1 MQSIKLVTC
10 SFRRKTIYLSIC
22 ACWLGNAHATTV
34 VTSAQE
40 QNINTLPTI
49 TVSAV
54 DDEEASYVKKNAS
67 TSTKLN
73 LNVKE
78 TPQSVSVVTRKQ
90 IEDMG
95 ATNLGDVLQN
105 TTGVILT
112 GDNTE
117 RTNFSIRGF
126 TVGDGWNS
134 NLMQYDGIAINA
146 NNVASSKPDVATI
159 QSIEVLRGAA
169 GLMQGSGEPSGAINI
184 IRKKPTEFFQANG
197 AVSYGSWNTVRGEMD
212 VSGPL
217 NQSGSLRGRLVVAG
231 QEGDSFM
238 KGVSRDSNV
247 LYGIISS
254 DLTDKTLLNV
264 GFSRQG
270 EHAVPVNSIPNY
282 VNGVK
287 IGIDNDNCGCNFG
300 DFWDKTNTQG
310 FFDISHEFDNGWQVK
325 ASYMKARYQMD
336 MAFTSL
342 GLAPETTSVDN
353 PLANVYVYGY
363 NYKQNIDVYDF
374 FAKGSYQLFGREHE
388 LVFGANHSK
397 GKTDGAWTSWDRV
410 LDDYSLESMAGT
422 PMRDYLLVNIK
433 NYNAYQLPHI
443 APRYV
448 NTSFDELRQTGY
460 YLTSRFNIADSFKI
474 IAGVRQST
482 YERVNQYKKSN
493 ILTPYFGLTYDI
505 NNALTAY
512 ASYTDTFVVQ
522 SAKDKNEKL
531 LDPIQGN
538 VYELGLKASLFDDHL
553 IASIAGFRTNQIN
566 RAIRDESSQGQCPFN
581 GGEAYCDVASGEV
594 ISEGIETE
602 IRGEIIPNLNLVLGY
617 TYNTTE
623 YKNDPK
629 NQGLVFNE
637 NTPEHLA
644 RLFATYKFAN
654 NFMLGGGVNYQSTW
668 TVGRYNEHPYRQ
680 PAYAIANLVA
690 SYPLSDNLNIAIN
703 VNNLFDKDYYSQ
715 LESSGSVRFG
725 SPRNATLTLRAK
737 F

>member
-1 MQSIKLVTC
+1 MQSITC
-10 SFRRKTIYLSIC
+10 LFRKNIIYLSIC
-22 ACWLGNAHATTV
+22 ACWLGNAHA
-34 VTSAQE
+34 VTAVASAQE
-40 QNINTLPTI
+40 QNISTLPTI
-49 TVSAV
+49 TVSAIE
-54 DDEEASYVKKNAS
+54 DEGASYVMKNAS

-73 LNVKE
+73 LNVRE

-126 TVGDGWNS
+126 NVGDGWNS

-146 NNVASSKPDVATI
+146 SNVASSKPDVATI

-184 IRKKPTEFFQANG
+184 IRKKPTDYFQANG

-231 QEGDSFM
+231 QDGDSFM

-247 LYGIISS
+247 FYGMISS
-254 DLTDKTLLNV
+254 DLTDKTLLNM

-282 VNGVK
+282 VNGVE

-310 FFDISHEFDNGWQVK
+310 FFDISHEFDNGWLVK

-342 GLAPETTSVDN
+342 GLAPETTSADN

-433 NYNAYQLPHI
+433 NYNPYQLPHI
-443 APRYV
+443 SPRYTK
-448 NTSFDELRQTGY
+448 TSFDELRQTGY
-460 YLTSRFNIADSFKI
+460 YLTSRFNISDSFKV
-474 IAGVRQST
+474 IAGARQST
-482 YERVNQYKKSN
+482 YESVNQYKKSN

-581 GGEAYCDVASGEV
+581 GGEAYCNVASGEV
-594 ISEGIETE
+594 VSEGVETE

-623 YKNDPK
+623 YKNDPN

-690 SYPLSDNLNIAIN
+690 NYPLSDNLNIAVNI
-703 VNNLFDKDYYSQ
+703 NNLFDKDYYSQ